1 MLRRLSKKD
10 LAGGAQ
16 ASCMLEA
23 RIDNSIRFGDGLFR
37 GQPPTSRA
45 AQHLEGRSAF
55 EAFVECVQPGKGP
68 ALSTAAVAAALLIA
82 SGQRSRKLACDFC
95 QIPEGGA
102 RSRVGTLAKQ
112 MKQFCGDSLPELPEE
127 WTPPPAPAVVPVK
140 PAKPRR
146 LEGRLMAMPQN
157 VELLAKHHRK
167 DKVIESSALSPQR
180 TRRVHVL
187 QHHTPDGG
195 CELSTYAT
203 PFEETKNA
211 RCRRLGTNRE
221 RRRQAHKV
229 RSTPHPHA
237 LTPTFALTA
246 TLTHNHRCSR
256 SKLAYAMH
264 LSTASRL
271 TVPRRSPSFHQSDR
285 RGCKRSSG
293 GGHNSWTTTWTCW
306 LSSQTLSVQDPTST
320 RFVLTA
326 GGNLNLLWPTTSA

>member
-1 MLRRLSKKD
+1 MTTAFGSAMGFRVGSRRP
-10 LAGGAQ
+10 
-16 ASCMLEA
+16 E
-23 RIDNSIRFGDGLFR
+23 
-37 GQPPTSRA
+37 
-45 AQHLEGRSAF
+45 QHLEGRSAF
-55 EAFVECVQPGKGP
+55 EAFFECVQPGKGP

-112 MKQFCGDSLPELPEE
+112 MKQFCGDSLPELPE
-127 WTPPPAPAVVPVK
+127 
-140 PAKPRR
+140 
-146 LEGRLMAMPQN
+146 
-157 VELLAKHHRK
+157 LLAKHHRK

-187 QHHTPDGG
+187 QHDTPDGG
-195 CELSTYAT
+195 CELSTYAADAT